1 MTAIPKSKD
10 KFRSQMDWRAWAKS
24 AILLGMGIYLS
35 ALIATGHL
43 TNYINLRFAWL
54 AYLAAVIFFLLGLVS
69 LHQMLYPPSDESE
82 AHHSSHITWGML
94 AVVAFPLALAVLIPS
109 RPLGIEAV
117 NGGISLRPVGVDS
130 ATFTRNPL
138 DRNILDWLREFNR
151 VQTAAE
157 LNGQSVDVI
166 GFVYRQPSFAENEFM
181 ASRFTMSCCVAD
193 AYPIGLPVRAET
205 AAAFPA
211 GAWVRVQG
219 KFKASHFETDF
230 MPVVYA
236 SQIEIVEEPAQAY
249 LYP

>member
-1 MTAIPKSKD
+1 MTAISKSKD

-54 AYLAAVIFFLLGLVS
+54 AYLAAAIFFLLGLVS
-69 LHQMLYPPSDESE
+69 LRQMLYPPPDESE
-82 AHHSSHITWGML
+82 AHHGSHITWGML
-94 AVVAFPLALAVLIPS
+94 AVVAFPLALAALIPS

-117 NGGISLRPVGVDS
+117 NGGISLNPVGVDS
-130 ATFTRNPL
+130 GAFARSPL

-157 LNGQSVDVI
+157 LNGQPVDVI
-166 GFVYRQPSFAENEFM
+166 GFVYWQPDFAENEFM

-193 AYPIGLPVRAET
+193 AYPIGLPVRSET
-205 AAAFPA
+205 TAAFPA

-219 KFKASHFETDF
+219 KLKAGHFGDDF
-230 MPVVYA
+230 MPVVHA
-236 SQIEIVEEPAQAY
+236 SQVQIVEEPAQAY